1 MRLGRSLASL
11 IGEGEGSEFEVE
23 GQRNVALDAIKAGR
37 FNPRRNFSEAQIEE
51 LAVSIRERG
60 LVQPLVVRPVRGE
73 HESYEI
79 VAGERRWRAAQR
91 ANLHE
96 VPVVVRALSDQ
107 EAIEIAIIENVQR
120 EDLNAV
126 EEAEGYRLL
135 MDGHGYTQE
144 DLVQGHRQEPQ
155 PSRQHAPAAQAAR
168 ERAGPAA
175 VWRAS
180 AGHARCLIGR
190 ADAAAL
196 AERIVNEGLT
206 VRQVEAL
213 VQDKPAVPGKARKTK
228 AKNADTRAAE
238 SELKRRWGST
248 SISALGAA
256 RRASFA
262 SATRTSTSSRIC
274 ATACCGVRRIAKGS
288 SSSADGRGYCAARAP
303 PLAGDSDFLKSY
315 LLDSAQGGMADGS
328 RYRTYFGR
336 GIGDSLRRR
345 RTAAWFGDGD
355 LRHAD
360 CHSGA
365 RHHVRG
371 RSDRELFSGRCESH
385 SIGFVLAPASAWCAL
400 AQAPACG
407 DVDQGRGKCAATDE
421 VKHDQSPG

>member
-1 MRLGRSLASL
+1 MHKMRLGRSLASL
-11 IGEGEGSEFEVE
+11 IGEGDGSELSAME

-51 LAVSIRERG
+51 LTISIRERG
-60 LVQPLVVRPVRGE
+60 LVQPLVVRPVRGAQ
-73 HESYEI
+73 ESYEI

-144 DLVQGHRQEPQ
+144 DLSKVIGKSRSHLANTLRLLKLPESVQVLLRSG
-155 PSRQHAPAAQAAR
+155 AL
-168 ERAGPAA
+168 
-175 VWRAS
+175 S

-213 VQDKPAVPGKARKTK
+213 VQDKPAVAGKARKAK

-238 SELKRRWGST
+238 SELKE
-248 SISALGAA
+248 ALGLDVDIRSA
-256 RRASFA
+256 RGEKGELRI
-262 SATRTSTSSRIC
+262 RYTSLDQLED
-274 ATACCGVRRIAKGS
+274 VRHR
-288 SSSADGRGYCAARAP
+288 
-303 PLAGDSDFLKSY
+303 L
-315 LLDSAQGGMADGS
+315 
-328 RYRTYFGR
+328 
-336 GIGDSLRRR
+336 LRR
-345 RTAAWFGDGD
+345 
-355 LRHAD
+355 
-360 CHSGA
+360 
-365 RHHVRG
+365 
-371 RSDRELFSGRCESH
+371 
-385 SIGFVLAPASAWCAL
+385 PAY
-400 AQAPACG
+400 
-407 DVDQGRGKCAATDE
+407 R
-421 VKHDQSPG
+421 

>member
-1 MRLGRSLASL
+1 MAAGMHKMRLGRSLASL

-60 LVQPLVVRPVRGE
+60 MVQPLVVRPVRGE
-73 HESYEI
+73 HEAYEI

-144 DLVQGHRQEPQ
+144 DLSKVIGKSRSHLANTLRLLKLPESVQVLLRSG
-155 PSRQHAPAAQAAR
+155 AL
-168 ERAGPAA
+168 
-175 VWRAS
+175 S

-190 ADAAAL
+190 ADVAAL

-213 VQDKPAVPGKARKTK
+213 VQDKPAMPGKARKTK
-228 AKNADTRAAE
+228 AWRRTRLTRAIHLDGAE
-238 SELKRRWGST
+238 FRMRPGANRTPIRLANGEQNVPTAGGRSHFIDVT
-248 SISALGAA
+248 SIS
-256 RRASFA
+256 
-262 SATRTSTSSRIC
+262 
-274 ATACCGVRRIAKGS
+274 
-288 SSSADGRGYCAARAP
+288 
-303 PLAGDSDFLKSY
+303 
-315 LLDSAQGGMADGS
+315 M
-328 RYRTYFGR
+328 
-336 GIGDSLRRR
+336 
-345 RTAAWFGDGD
+345 
-355 LRHAD
+355 
-360 CHSGA
+360 
-365 RHHVRG
+365 
-371 RSDRELFSGRCESH
+371 
-385 SIGFVLAPASAWCAL
+385 
-400 AQAPACG
+400 
-407 DVDQGRGKCAATDE
+407 
-421 VKHDQSPG
+421 